1 MSGNNLY
8 TSPPYLLIL
17 TLVQLPELLA
27 GEVVLWRQDGD
38 VVGVV
43 AALLDEAGLAP
54 PPLQR
59 PPEVEAAHLAR
70 PPVLAV
76 RVLCAG
82 PHVVVGVVG
91 GVPTP
96 CVDTPQPR
104 PTLPVVRTTDSLTET
119 SSGQ

>member
-1 MSGNNLY
+1 MLR
-8 TSPPYLLIL
+8 
-17 TLVQLPELLA
+17 
-27 GEVVLWRQDGD
+27 RQHRD

-76 RVLCAG
+76 RVLYTG
-82 PHVVVGVVG
+82 SHVVVGVVG

-96 CVDTPQPR
+96 GVDTPQPR
-104 PTLPVVRTTDSLTET
+104 PTLPVVRTSDSLTET
-119 SSGQ
+119 SSGQRIFGKKQ

>member
-43 AALLDEAGLAP
+43 AALLD
-54 PPLQR
+54 
-59 PPEVEAAHLAR
+59 
-70 PPVLAV
+70 
-76 RVLCAG
+76 
-82 PHVVVGVVG
+82 
-91 GVPTP
+91 
-96 CVDTPQPR
+96 
-104 PTLPVVRTTDSLTET
+104 
-119 SSGQ
+119 